1 MDVLQEAEEANCSA
15 NIDAVTVTVTVTTV
29 VVVVGAEVEDLLD
42 GVKVAEGGRNP
53 RVVYPQRAV

>member
-1 MDVLQEAEEANCSA
+1 MDVLQEAEEANFSA
-15 NIDAVTVTVTVTTV
+15 NIDAVTVTVTVTT
-29 VVVVGAEVEDLLD
+29 VVVGAEVEDLLD